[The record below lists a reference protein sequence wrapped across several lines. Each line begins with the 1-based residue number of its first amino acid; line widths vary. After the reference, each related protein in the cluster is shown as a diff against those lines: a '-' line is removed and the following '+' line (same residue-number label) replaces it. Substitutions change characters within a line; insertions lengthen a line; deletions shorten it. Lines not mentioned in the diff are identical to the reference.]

1 MRRAAAAF
9 LLLLSA
15 CARKGTAVY
24 QEPGGSFSCAAPAD
38 WRVVEDGG
46 TATFLGPA
54 SGARPYAAS
63 ISVYHHPKNSEH
75 ASPQAYHKSLTA
87 AMKTTALKTRVW
99 HGQTAWE
106 FTSVRSA
113 AAFHGAQAE
122 PRQELT
128 VLLSA
133 QDGFYA
139 LVHSAPQSEPSL
151 GAVDFDVVLQS
162 FRPAR

>member
-63 ISVYHHPKNSEH
+63 ISVYVTPNSGV
-75 ASPQAYHKSLTA
+75 SPRPITILDGRDEDDGAQDESGMDKP
-87 AMKTTALKTRVW
+87 R
-99 HGQTAWE
+99 E

-113 AAFHGAQAE
+113 RPSTVPRPSRDRAYGA
-122 PRQELT
+122 PVGSKRL
-128 VLLSA
+128 
-133 QDGFYA
+133 YA

-151 GAVDFDVVLQS
+151 GAGDFDVVLQS
-162 FRPAR
+162 FRRARRAR